1 MDSKESKQFGAVG
14 PSTGG
19 ELRER
24 AVKLLAATGAVE
36 RPTGPADEAVS
47 ARCAALGVASAV
59 LGAVL
64 RSCSS
69 LPATTATATGGAHNR
84 SERLWPE
91 SLAPSAAAE
100 GRNLSPLKLVFWG
113 KETS

>member
-1 MDSKESKQFGAVG
+1 LLLLLL
-14 PSTGG
+14 
-19 ELRER
+19 LR
-24 AVKLLAATGAVE
+24 
-36 RPTGPADEAVS
+36 PADEAVS
-47 ARCAALGVASAV
+47 ARCAALGVAS
-59 LGAVL
+59 VL

-91 SLAPSAAAE
+91 SLGAL
-100 GRNLSPLKLVFWG
+100 GGGRVRNLSPLKLVFWG